1 MTQGN
6 IDLTFVIFLGPSS
19 TFKMMEVENRIETF
33 GGQVDDLP
41 DELRDRRR
49 ISGGSGDNGVILEED
64 EDSRDGDIGLELQEK
79 SLADGTTSAVG
90 GRVIKK
96 VSQITDSILYILTL
110 STITSVLNSIE
121 LHLSSCP

>member
-1 MTQGN
+1 
-6 IDLTFVIFLGPSS
+6 
-19 TFKMMEVENRIETF
+19 MEVENRIETF

-64 EDSRDGDIGLELQEK
+64 EDSRDGDIEK
-79 SLADGTTSAVG
+79 SPVDGTTSAVA

-96 VSQITDSILYILTL
+96 PKRPLKACSFSEPGAPIGPSAQ
-110 STITSVLNSIE
+110 LNIR
-121 LHLSSCP
+121 SSKNLRRSRNAMGRGLPKKGGAGG